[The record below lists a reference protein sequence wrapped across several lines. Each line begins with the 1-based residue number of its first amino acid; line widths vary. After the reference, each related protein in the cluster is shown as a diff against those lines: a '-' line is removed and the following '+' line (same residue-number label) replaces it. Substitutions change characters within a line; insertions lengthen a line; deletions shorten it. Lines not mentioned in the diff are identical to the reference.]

1 MIGVMV
7 ARGGAM
13 HVARNRRT
21 YTAKSGEQRV
31 YESVLVRRTYRDG
44 AKVRHETLAN
54 LSALP
59 ADAVSAIEATLKGE
73 RLVPAGQAVTIT
85 GSLPHGHVAAVHA
98 AAVQL
103 GLPALLGPAGR
114 ARDLA
119 LALII
124 SRVVEPG
131 SKLSTL
137 TWWND
142 TTLGGDLGVADVSTD
157 DIYAAMDWLEDGQDA
172 IEADLARRHLAP
184 AANPSRMALFDLSS
198 SWLEGSQCPLAARG
212 YSRDGKKGKLQIEY
226 GLLTDPEGRPVA
238 VRVFPG
244 NTGDPSAFTAIADV
258 VRNKFGLAQMVMVG
272 DRGMITSAR
281 IAALNQLQDGTQ
293 RPAADAYGW
302 ITALR
307 APAIRKLMADDGP
320 LQLSLFDQQDLA
332 EITSGDFPGERLI
345 ACRNPVLAADR
356 ARTREDLL
364 AATEKLL
371 APLITRVQA
380 GRFTG
385 AGPIGMEVGK
395 VISRYKT
402 SKHFQVTITDTTLAI
417 ERRQDQI
424 DAEAAL
430 DGFYVLRTP
439 IPASELDAAAVVT
452 AYKNL
457 KYVERDFRHIKSDD
471 LDLRPVF
478 HRLEERVRAH
488 VLICMLAC
496 YLVWHLRRAWAP
508 LTCTDQDPPAPYD
521 PVGPAHRS
529 GRPGQSLL
537 PARPGRAPLPQLPR
551 PARPPGHP
559 SRNQVRFAGTAT
571 VPMLA
576 EPTSTQRQAF
586 QLHRHRDP
594 AHLEV
599 ATTPSGQ
606 CSKAQLRPKT
616 THRIGRNFVSI
627 HGVAVNWCQRTAG
640 GGGSQGL
647 LARASRM
654 ASSAVMPWV
663 AAESR

>member
-1 MIGVMV
+1 MMAGMT

-44 AKVRHETLAN
+44 ARVRHETLAN

-59 ADAVSAIEATLKGE
+59 ADAVAAIEATLKGE
-73 RLVPAGQAVTIT
+73 RLVPAGQAVQIT
-85 GSLPHGHVAAVHA
+85 ASVPHGHVAAVHA

-114 ARDLA
+114 PRDLA

-124 SRVVEPG
+124 SRVAAPA

-137 TWWND
+137 TWWAD
-142 TTLGGDLGVADVSTD
+142 VTLGADLGVAGASTD
-157 DIYAAMDWLEDGQDA
+157 DIYAAMDWLGRRQDA
-172 IEADLARRHLAP
+172 IEAGLARRHLAP
-184 AANPSRMALFDLSS
+184 QANPSKMALFDLSS
-198 SWLEGSQCPLAARG
+198 SWMEGRCCPLSARG

-226 GLLTDPEGRPVA
+226 GLLTDPDGRPVA

-244 NTGDPSAFTAIADV
+244 NTGDPAAFTAITDV
-258 VRNKFGLAQMVMVG
+258 VRDKFGLAQMVMVG

-281 IAALNQLQDGTQ
+281 IAALNQTEDGTQ
-293 RPAADAYGW
+293 PDPYGW

-332 EITSGDFPGERLI
+332 EITSEDFPGERLI

-371 APLITRVQA
+371 APVIARVRA
-380 GRFTG
+380 GRLQG
-385 AGPIGMEVGK
+385 AGDIGVEVGK
-395 VISRYKT
+395 VISTYKT
-402 SKHFQVTITDTTLAI
+402 SKHFTVTITDTSLAVT
-417 ERRQDQI
+417 RKQDQI
-424 DAEAAL
+424 DAEAML

-439 IPASELDAAAVVT
+439 VPAAELDAAAVVT

-478 HRLEERVRAH
+478 HRLEERVKAH

-496 YLVWHLRRAWAP
+496 YLTWHLRRAWAP
-508 LTCTDQDPPAPYD
+508 LTYADQDPPVQD
-521 PVGPAHRS
+521 NPVT
-529 GRPGQSLL
+529 
-537 PARPGRAPLPQLPR
+537 PARRSATAQAKASYQHD
-551 PARPPGHP
+551 PAGQPYHSFRGLLDHLATLT
-559 SRNQVRFAGTAT
+559 RNQVRYTGSQITI
-571 VPMLA
+571 PMLA
-576 EPTSTQRQAF
+576 EPTSIQRQAF
-586 QLHRHRDP
+586 
-594 AHLEV
+594 E
-599 ATTPSGQ
+599 
-606 CSKAQLRPKT
+606 
-616 THRIGRNFVSI
+616 
-627 HGVAVNWCQRTAG
+627 
-640 GGGSQGL
+640 L
-647 LARASRM
+647 LG
-654 ASSAVMPWV
+654 
-663 AAESR
+663 AAIPLSLK

>member
-1 MIGVMV
+1 
-7 ARGGAM
+7 M

-44 AKVRHETLAN
+44 GKVRHETLAN

-59 ADAVSAIEATLKGE
+59 GETVSAIEATLKGE
-73 RLVPAGQAVTIT
+73 RLVPAGQAVRIT
-85 GSLPHGHVAAVHA
+85 AAAPHGHVAAVHA
-98 AAVQL
+98 AAVTL

-119 LALII
+119 LALVI
-124 SRVVEPG
+124 SRVVRPG

-142 TTLGGDLGVADVSTD
+142 VTLGADLSVADASTD
-157 DIYAAMDWLEDGQDA
+157 DIYAAMDWLEDRQDA

-184 AANPSRMALFDLSS
+184 GPNPSRMALFDLSS

-244 NTGDPSAFTAIADV
+244 STGDPAAFTAIADV
-258 VRNKFGLAQMVMVG
+258 VRTKFGLQDMVMVG

-281 IAALNQLQDGTQ
+281 IRDMNQAEDGTA
-293 RPAADAYGW
+293 RPDPYGW

-332 EITSGDFPGERLI
+332 EITSPDYPGERLI

-356 ARTREDLL
+356 ARTRQDLL
-364 AATEKLL
+364 TATEKLL
-371 APLITRVQA
+371 APLLTRVRS
-380 GRFTG
+380 GRLTG
-385 AGPIGMEVGK
+385 AGPIGIEVGK

-402 SKHFQVTITDTTLAI
+402 GKHFAVTITDTTLTI
-417 ERRQDQI
+417 QRRQDQI

-439 IPASELDAAAVVT
+439 VPASELDAPAVVA

-478 HRLEERVRAH
+478 HRLEERVKAH

-496 YLVWHLRRAWAP
+496 YLTWHLRRTWAP
-508 LTCTDQDPPAPYD
+508 LTFTDEDPPAPANPVIPARRSPHAQAKASGQYD
-521 PVGPAHRS
+521 PA
-529 GRPGQSLL
+529 GRPYHSFRGLL
-537 PARPGRAPLPQLPR
+537 EHLATLT
-551 PARPPGHP
+551 
-559 SRNQVRFAGTAT
+559 RNQVRFAGTQAAIS
-571 VPMLA
+571 MLA
-576 EPTSTQRQAF
+576 DPTSVQREAF
-586 QLHRHRDP
+586 DL
-594 AHLEV
+594 
-599 ATTPSGQ
+599 
-606 CSKAQLRPKT
+606 
-616 THRIGRNFVSI
+616 IGVPI
-627 HGVAVNWCQRTAG
+627 PLT
-640 GGGSQGL
+640 L
-647 LARASRM
+647 K
-654 ASSAVMPWV
+654 
-663 AAESR
+663 

>member
-1 MIGVMV
+1 
-7 ARGGAM
+7 
-13 HVARNRRT
+13 
-21 YTAKSGEQRV
+21 V

-85 GSLPHGHVAAVHA
+85 AAAPHGHVAAVHA
-98 AAVQL
+98 AAVKL

-124 SRVVEPG
+124 SRVVAPA

-137 TWWND
+137 TWWAD
-142 TTLGGDLGVADVSTD
+142 ATLGADLGVADASTD
-157 DIYAAMDWLEDGQDA
+157 DIYAAMDWLEHRQDA
-172 IEADLARRHLAP
+172 IEAELARRHLGP
-184 AANPSRMALFDLSS
+184 QANPSRMALFDLSS
-198 SWLEGSQCPLAARG
+198 SWLEGRCCPLAARG

-226 GLLTDPEGRPVA
+226 GLLTDPAGRPVA

-244 NTGDPSAFTAIADV
+244 NTGDPAAFTAITDV
-258 VRNKFGLAQMVMVG
+258 VRKKFELAQMVMVG

-281 IAALNQLQDGTQ
+281 IAALNQTEDGTQ
-293 RPAADAYGW
+293 QPDPYGW

-320 LQLSLFDQQDLA
+320 LQLSLFDEQDLA
-332 EITSGDFPGERLI
+332 EITSDDFPGERLI

-356 ARTREDLL
+356 ARTRNELL

-371 APLITRVQA
+371 APLTARVQA
-380 GRFTG
+380 GRLAG
-385 AGPIGMEVGK
+385 AGPIGVEVGK
-395 VISRYKT
+395 AISRYKT
-402 SKHFQVTITDTTLAI
+402 GKHFAVTITDAGLTVT
-417 ERRQDQI
+417 RRQDQI

-439 IPASELDAAAVVT
+439 VPASQLDASAVVA

-457 KYVERDFRHIKSDD
+457 KYVERDFRSIKADD

-496 YLVWHLRRAWAP
+496 YLTWHLRRAWAP
-508 LTCTDQDPPAPYD
+508 LTFTDENPPAPGN
-521 PVGPAHRS
+521 PVA
-529 GRPGQSLL
+529 
-537 PARPGRAPLPQLPR
+537 PARRSAAAQAKASHQHD
-551 PARPPGHP
+551 PAGQPYRSFRGLLDHLATLT
-559 SRNQVRFAGTAT
+559 RNQVRYTGTQVT
-571 VPMLA
+571 IPMLA
-576 EPTSTQRQAF
+576 EPTSIQRQAF
-586 QLHRHRDP
+586 EL
-594 AHLEV
+594 
-599 ATTPSGQ
+599 
-606 CSKAQLRPKT
+606 
-616 THRIGRNFVSI
+616 IGAPI
-627 HGVAVNWCQRTAG
+627 PLT
-640 GGGSQGL
+640 L
-647 LARASRM
+647 K
-654 ASSAVMPWV
+654 
-663 AAESR
+663 

>member
-1 MIGVMV
+1 
-7 ARGGAM
+7 M
-13 HVARNRRT
+13 HVARNRRA

-59 ADAVSAIEATLKGE
+59 AEAVSAIEATLKGE

-85 GSLPHGHVAAVHA
+85 ASAPHGHVAAVHA
-98 AAVQL
+98 MTAKL

-114 ARDLA
+114 QRDLA

-124 SRVVEPG
+124 SRVARPA

-142 TTLGGDLGVADVSTD
+142 TTLGGDLGVADASTD
-157 DIYAAMDWLEDGQDA
+157 DIYAAMDWLEHRQDA
-172 IEADLARRHLAP
+172 IEADLARRHLGP
-184 AANPSRMALFDLSS
+184 EPNPSKMALFDLSS
-198 SWLEGSQCPLAARG
+198 SWMEGSHCPLAARG

-226 GLLTDPEGRPVA
+226 GLLTDPAGRPVA
-238 VRVFPG
+238 VRVLPG
-244 NTGDPSAFTAIADV
+244 NTGDPGAFTAIVDV
-258 VRNKFGLAQMVMVG
+258 VRKKFGLAQMVMVG

-281 IAALNQLQDGTQ
+281 IQAMNQVEDGTQ
-293 RPAADAYGW
+293 RADAYGW

-320 LQLSLFDQQDLA
+320 LQLSLFDEQDLA
-332 EITSGDFPGERLI
+332 EITSDDFPGERLI
-345 ACRNPVLAADR
+345 ACRNPALAADR
-356 ARTREDLL
+356 ARTRTELL

-371 APLITRVQA
+371 APLIARVQA
-380 GRFTG
+380 GRLTG
-385 AGPIGMEVGK
+385 AGPIGVEAGK

-402 SKHFQVTITDTTLAI
+402 AKHFTVTITDTTLAVQ
-417 ERRQDQI
+417 RRQDQI

-439 IPASELDAAAVVT
+439 VPAAELDAPTVVA

-496 YLVWHLRRAWAP
+496 YLTWHLRRAWAP
-508 LTCTDQDPPAPYD
+508 LTFTDQDPPQPD
-521 PVGPAHRS
+521 NPVA
-529 GRPGQSLL
+529 
-537 PARPGRAPLPQLPR
+537 PARRSATAQAKASGQHD
-551 PARPPGHP
+551 PAGQPYRSFHGLLDHLATLT
-559 SRNQVRFAGTAT
+559 RNQVRFTGTEVAI
-571 VPMLA
+571 PMLT

-586 QLHRHRDP
+586 EL
-594 AHLEV
+594 
-599 ATTPSGQ
+599 
-606 CSKAQLRPKT
+606 
-616 THRIGRNFVSI
+616 IG
-627 HGVAVNWCQRTAG
+627 
-640 GGGSQGL
+640 
-647 LARASRM
+647 
-654 ASSAVMPWV
+654 
-663 AAESR
+663 AAIPLTLK